1 MIYHS
6 RGEKSIKGLEIATKL
21 CYLISVLIKL
31 INAVINFST
40 RTAISSTFL
49 FFSLSFMFSPP
60 KIKKISSIEDT
71 SSIGGGKKEMQARK
85 FTFLSSYHFHLCI
98 LHPFLLRFCDI
109 CIKDKILM
117 VDRRFHRIF
126 FLLVRYY

>member
-6 RGEKSIKGLEIATKL
+6 RGEKSIKGLEISSKL
-21 CYLISVLIKL
+21 CYFINALIKL

-71 SSIGGGKKEMQARK
+71 SSIGGGKRK
-85 FTFLSSYHFHLCI
+85 CRPGSL
-98 LHPFLLRFCDI
+98 PFYP
-109 CIKDKILM
+109 
-117 VDRRFHRIF
+117 VPIF
-126 FLLVRYY
+126 IFVYYTLFF